1 MTDVWLCI
9 KQETLKHSW
18 AVMMGSPE
26 ELQLL
31 ANMCKAIGAK
41 RAIEIGLLIKETASH
56 SRILIISN
64 VLYSQKKESIVDN
77 KSRCRIPMGYF
88 LTFQNILN

>member
-1 MTDVWLCI
+1 MTDVWLCM

-18 AVMMGSPE
+18 AKMMGSPE

-31 ANMCKAIGAK
+31 ANICKAIGAK

-64 VLYSQKKESIVDN
+64 VLYSKKKKESIVD
-77 KSRCRIPMGYF
+77 KKI
-88 LTFQNILN
+88 